1 MTKEEIVQYEYCKDY
16 LGYLDSNKQNL
27 PFKKQKYGC
36 RTGNPNIEST
46 LEDIHRGMYNK
57 IIYAMKDAEEQTQ
70 KIIDNI

>member
-16 LGYLDSNKQNL
+16 LGSLNAYREKL
-27 PFKKQKYGC
+27 PFKRQKYGC
-36 RTGNPNIEST
+36 GTGTPNIEST